1 MKKEDFLKIVRSNAK
16 VALTE
21 PEEAMFGSIGEAIE
35 KAFASDSVERSN
47 SLKTITD
54 QLGSFD
60 EGQNAA
66 TIIRSLAT
74 KVEELETKTKRTLNE
89 REKNSL
95 RAVLEAN
102 KDVIRNSRRKDAPA
116 WEVEF
121 KAKRAASALM
131 TTSTL
136 LTGAVAINNP
146 NELDDLAITFIQ
158 YPKDFILDAINS
170 RQVSKVPASRKWKEQ
185 VVAND
190 GVVTAVAEGE
200 TKPIVDYKFE
210 YKYSYRTKYAGRIE
224 MTEEDE
230 IDMEQL
236 MMEIISMFERDVLK
250 AWQAGVL
257 AAIIAWVPSYTATA
271 LDGTIVKPTVYSV
284 IGALKLQAQ
293 LANYEPNVVLINPS
307 DAAEAIYL
315 QDANGAQQFIPD
327 SLQFGGLRPFVSN
340 LVPVGNIYVGTSSIV
355 EEQHGS
361 FILRRGTYGNQFIE
375 NEFTIVGEVFSNL
388 KLPTESK
395 KGWVKGSIAAVKE
408 SLRYIANV
416 G

>member
-1 MKKEDFLKIVRSNAK
+1 MKKEKFLEICRSKATK
-16 VALTE
+16 ALT
-21 PEEAMFGSIGEAIE
+21 PEEENLFLAMGEGIE
-35 KAFASDSVERSN
+35 KALELDTVERN
-47 SLKTITD
+47 KSLTAITA
-54 QLGSFD
+54 QLGTFD
-60 EGQNAA
+60 EGENVA
-66 TIIRSLAT
+66 TIVRNLAT
-74 KVEELETKTKRTLNE
+74 QLDALEAKTKRTLNE

-146 NELDDLAITFIQ
+146 NELDDLAVTFIQ

-185 VVAND
+185 VVANA
-190 GVVTAVAEGE
+190 GVIAAVAEGAE
-200 TKPIVDYKFE
+200 KPLVDYKFE
-210 YKYSYRTKYAGRIE
+210 YKYSYRVKYAGRIE

-257 AAIIAWVPSYTATA
+257 AAIIAWVPSYTSTA

-315 QDANGAQQFIPD
+315 QDASGAQQFIPD

-395 KGWVKGSIAAVKE
+395 KGWVKGSIATVKAA
-408 SLRYIANV
+408 LLKPLV
-416 G
+416 